1 MRPDTRYACLLLAGL
16 VAACASDSK
25 LPLPVDHGLR
35 YSVAQLDG
43 APANRPLSVAEI
55 AALALRNSPDLR
67 ATRAQKGVAQ
77 AQLLQAGLL
86 PNPNIAGSILPL
98 AAGVGST
105 FAWTAGLTTDITAL
119 ITLSA
124 RRRSAAASARQVDA
138 QIVWQEWQTIGQA
151 RLLAVDIMLGRR
163 LEALLQ
169 RQAALLSARADQS
182 AKAVAAS
189 NATLATLAPDVAA
202 LQNARVAYQDQARLV
217 LSKRHQLAALLGLQA
232 DADLPLASE
241 PDLPPLD
248 LTVAREALPTLADRR
263 PDLVAL
269 RLGYA
274 AQDAKIR
281 AAILSQF
288 PNLVFGVSGGSDN
301 SNVRNVGPTVQLEL
315 PIFNRNQGNIAIERA
330 TRQQLRDEYA
340 ARLAAA
346 SGQIQASI
354 SEIAQLEQ
362 QIARAEKER
371 PATARMA
378 RSAESAFGA
387 GDIDERSYVDL
398 ITTDLAKQAEILTLQ
413 QLLFE
418 QEVAIETS
426 LGAGMPRFDL
436 PAEVA
441 RQ

>member
-1 MRPDTRYACLLLAGL
+1 MRSDARYACLLLAGL
-16 VAACASDSK
+16 VAGCASDAG
-25 LPLPVDHGLR
+25 LPLPARHSLR
-35 YSVAQLDG
+35 NSVAELDG
-43 APANRPLSVAEI
+43 APAHRPLSVSDI
-55 AALALRNSPDLR
+55 AALAVQNSPDLR
-67 ATRAQKGVAQ
+67 ATRSQKGVAQ

-86 PNPNIAGSILPL
+86 PNPSFSAAALPL
-98 AAGVGST
+98 AAGVGTT
-105 FAWTAGLTTDITAL
+105 FAWTAALSTDITAL

-124 RRRSAAASARQVDA
+124 RRRTAEASARQVDA

-151 RLLAVDIMLGRR
+151 RLLAVDIILGRR
-163 LEALLQ
+163 LEALLR
-169 RQAALLSARADQS
+169 RQVSLLSTRADQS
-182 AKAVAAS
+182 AKAVAAN
-189 NATLATLAPDVAA
+189 NATLATFAPDVAA
-202 LQNARVAYQDQARLV
+202 LQTARVADQDQARL
-217 LSKRHQLAALLGLQA
+217 LLGKQHQLAALLGLQA
-232 DADLPLASE
+232 DADLPLVSE

-248 LTVAREALPTLADRR
+248 LLAARAALPDLADRR

-281 AAILSQF
+281 AAILAQF

-330 TRQQLRDEYA
+330 TRQQLHDEYA

-346 SGQIQASI
+346 AGQIQSSI
-354 SEIAQLEQ
+354 SEIGQLEQ
-362 QIARAEKER
+362 QLARAEQER

-378 RSAESAFGA
+378 RSAQSAFA
-387 GDIDERSYVDL
+387 TNDIDERSYVDL
-398 ITTDLAKQAEILTLQ
+398 LTTDLAKGAEILILQ

-426 LGAGMPRFDL
+426 LGAGMPRFAVPSEV
-436 PAEVA
+436 PA
-441 RQ
+441 R